1 MLVVIIDIILIL
13 IMLLICCFAEIGHD
27 ERAFFVSIS
36 ILISVFGIGICGMA
50 DILSSNLFLKLLVNQ
65 IVLLAF
71 MLTIL
76 HFQPDLYDYVNLYR
90 LSKTHGSKIKYKK
103 YTQLRNIAP
112 ENWHESYYVTYSG
125 NGVRSDFHFSFI
137 GFITYNID
145 RHLDARTAEKER
157 KRLNERRITEAWLKD
172 CEKKREELA
181 DKFSETSGSDLYR
194 KTIEIYGCENDIK

>member
-1 MLVVIIDIILIL
+1 MLVVTIDIILIL
-13 IMLLICCFAEIGHD
+13 IILLICCFTKMSRD
-27 ERAFFVSIS
+27 DRTCFMSVSAIIS
-36 ILISVFGIGICGMA
+36 IFGILICGITDM
-50 DILSSNLFLKLLVNQ
+50 LSRNLFLKLLANQ
-65 IVLLAF
+65 TLLLAF
-71 MLTIL
+71 VWTIL
-76 HFQPDLYDYVNLYR
+76 HFQPDLYDYVKLYR

-137 GFITYNID
+137 DFIMYNID

-157 KRLNERRITEAWLKD
+157 KRLDERRITEAWLKD
-172 CEKKREELA
+172 CENKRKELA